1 MKKFTRDNVKL
12 LLTDTDSLILNIKN
26 EDPYEVM
33 KSNKEYFDLSNFP
46 KTSSLYD
53 NTNNKIIGKFKDEM
67 SDNNL

>member
-1 MKKFTRDNVKL
+1 M
-12 LLTDTDSLILNIKN
+12 NIKN

-33 KSNKEYFDLSNFP
+33 KSNNEYFDLSNFP

-67 SDNNL
+67 SDNYISEFVGLRSKMLRW